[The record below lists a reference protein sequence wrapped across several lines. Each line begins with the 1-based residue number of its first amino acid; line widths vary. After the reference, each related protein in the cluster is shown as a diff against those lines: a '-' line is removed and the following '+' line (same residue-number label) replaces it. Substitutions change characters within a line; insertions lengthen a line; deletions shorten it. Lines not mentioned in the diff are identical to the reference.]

1 MGKLLKGKKILYLYT
16 GDHPVHRKFAESVGA
31 DIREMSWKIPKGYDI
46 YFSEGEFFKLI
57 ILRMIGKLNRNSKII
72 NLFSDPR
79 LFYLDR
85 KIKFNTKN
93 GKIEKK
99 SKMEAI
105 IFKMLINKLNGV
117 ICVGKFEEN
126 LLKKYYFGPFK
137 KVDVFID
144 KDFHKK
150 LLKIQPKLVEKR
162 VLFIGHGPDTY
173 YKGIDVLIKVARKN
187 RDINFTIVGKSYE
200 KFIQNNVIPKNVK
213 FIGGLQR
220 AEMYKIFENN
230 SLYLHLGRGESFGIA
245 ILEAM
250 AAGLPCIVSELTGAK
265 EVIKKVDASFIVPLN
280 EKIINKKIIE
290 YFNKSLIEKRSLSEK
305 FREQSKFYSEEKQL
319 QNFKKQFEKLIKE
332 IYRNNKK

>member
-57 ILRMIGKLNRNSKII
+57 ILRMIGKLSRNSKII

-200 KFIQNNVIPKNVK
+200 KFIQNNDVPGNVK
-213 FIGGLQR
+213 FIGGLKSS
-220 AEMYKIFENN
+220 EMCEIFENS
-230 SLYLHLGRGESFGIA
+230 SLYVHLGRGEAFGITV
-245 ILEAM
+245 LEAM
-250 AAGLPCIVSELTGAK
+250 AAGLPCIVLELTGAK
-265 EVIKKVDASFIVPLN
+265 EAVEKVDSKFIVPLN
-280 EKIINKKIIE
+280 EKKISDKITE
-290 YFNKSLIEKRSLSEK
+290 YFNKSLKEREILSGK
-305 FREQSKFYSEEKQL
+305 FREQSRFYNEAKQL
-319 QNFKKQFEKLIKE
+319 ESFKKQFRELVKG
-332 IYRNNKK
+332 IYGNKK

>member
-200 KFIQNNVIPKNVK
+200 KFIQYNDVPGNVK
-213 FIGGLQR
+213 FIGGLKSS
-220 AEMYKIFENN
+220 EMCEIFENS
-230 SLYLHLGRGESFGIA
+230 SLYVHLGRGEAFGITV
-245 ILEAM
+245 LEAM
-250 AAGLPCIVSELTGAK
+250 AAGLPCIVLELTGAK
-265 EVIKKVDASFIVPLN
+265 EAVEKVDSKFIVPLN
-280 EKIINKKIIE
+280 EKKISDKITE
-290 YFNKSLIEKRSLSEK
+290 YFNKSLKEREILSGK
-305 FREQSKFYSEEKQL
+305 FREQSRFYNEAKQL
-319 QNFKKQFEKLIKE
+319 ESFKKQFRELVKG
-332 IYRNNKK
+332 IYGNKK

>member
-200 KFIQNNVIPKNVK
+200 KFIQNNDVPGNVK
-213 FIGGLQR
+213 FIGGLKSS
-220 AEMYKIFENN
+220 EMCEIFENS
-230 SLYLHLGRGESFGIA
+230 SLYVHLGRGEAFGITV
-245 ILEAM
+245 LEAM
-250 AAGLPCIVSELTGAK
+250 AAGLPCIVLELTGAK
-265 EVIKKVDASFIVPLN
+265 EAVEKVDSKFIVPLN
-280 EKIINKKIIE
+280 EKKISDKITE
-290 YFNKSLIEKRSLSEK
+290 YFNKSLKEREILSGK
-305 FREQSKFYSEEKQL
+305 FREQSRFYNEAKQL
-319 QNFKKQFEKLIKE
+319 ESFKKQFRELVKG
-332 IYRNNKK
+332 IYGNKK

>member
-137 KVDVFID
+137 KVDVLID

-200 KFIQNNVIPKNVK
+200 KFIQNNDVPGNVK
-213 FIGGLQR
+213 FIGGLKSS
-220 AEMYKIFENN
+220 EMCEIFENS
-230 SLYLHLGRGESFGIA
+230 SLYVHLGRGEAFGITV
-245 ILEAM
+245 LEAM
-250 AAGLPCIVSELTGAK
+250 AAGLPCIVLELTGAK
-265 EVIKKVDASFIVPLN
+265 EAVEKVDSKFIVPLN
-280 EKIINKKIIE
+280 EKKISDKITE
-290 YFNKSLIEKRSLSEK
+290 YFNKSLKEREILSGK
-305 FREQSKFYSEEKQL
+305 FREQSRFYNEAKQL
-319 QNFKKQFEKLIKE
+319 ESFKKQFRELVKG
-332 IYRNNKK
+332 IYGNKK